1 MLDFL
6 GALGSFSTLNC
17 VYFFMLSAGVL
28 WTAFVLIGG
37 AIASAD
43 LPDIDVSGL
52 DLPGDLDIPDLDLQ
66 IDHAPSFDHGSVEV
80 SPLSPITIA
89 SFVTSFGGLG
99 LVGTQLLRMPET
111 ISLLFSIAGASLI
124 AGGMFF
130 FYSRVLVAGQGSSEV
145 QLAAIKGK
153 MAEVIIPI
161 PKDGLGQVAFVA
173 RGSRTT
179 WAARSAD
186 NKPIPR
192 GTVVTIM
199 AVTGN
204 TVLVS
209 KQQSS
214 SV

>member
-17 VYFFMLSAGVL
+17 VYFFMLLAGVV
-28 WTAFVLIGG
+28 WTAIVLIGG
-37 AIASAD
+37 AIASVD
-43 LPDIDVSGL
+43 LPDIDLSGL
-52 DLPGDLDIPDLDLQ
+52 DLPGDLDPSGLDLQ
-66 IDHAPSFDHGSVEV
+66 LDHVPSFDHGSVEV
-80 SPLSPITIA
+80 SALSPITIA

-111 ISLLFSIAGASLI
+111 ISLLFAVAGATLI

-145 QLAAIKGK
+145 QLATIRGK
-153 MAEVIIPI
+153 IAEVIIPI
-161 PKDGLGQVAFVA
+161 PKDGLGQVAFVS

-179 WAARSAD
+179 WAARSVD
-186 NKPIPR
+186 NEPIPR
-192 GTVVTIM
+192 GAVVTIV

-204 TVLVS
+204 TMLVN

-214 SV
+214 SA